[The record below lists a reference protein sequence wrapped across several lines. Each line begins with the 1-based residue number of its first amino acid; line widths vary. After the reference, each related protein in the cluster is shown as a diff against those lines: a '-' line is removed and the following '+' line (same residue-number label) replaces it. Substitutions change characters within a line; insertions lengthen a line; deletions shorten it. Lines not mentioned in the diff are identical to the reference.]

1 MEYRRLGR
9 TELEVSELGFGAWH
23 IGWTPPEEGDE
34 VGQLLNRALDTG
46 VNFIDSSAAYRWS
59 EELIAKYIGHRQ
71 DEFYFATKC
80 GSWRVQ
86 QPDGEWVQ
94 TLDYS
99 AKAIEPQ
106 IDRSLQRLK
115 TDCIDIMQLHSP
127 SYDDVAFG
135 DGLEG
140 LKKAQKAGKVRFI
153 SLSADGD
160 AALKAIEIGEYDTL
174 QLTYNVLQQ
183 EPAKVIAAAREKDMG
198 IIIKGPIANAI
209 YEESHPNENN
219 AKTWYNARKILAPE
233 VIGDMSRVEASL
245 RWLLCDPDVHT
256 AIVGTTN
263 INHFEDNLAGT
274 ERGRLPDE
282 ILSEIRCRYE
292 ELMTGDTD

>member
-1 MEYRRLGR
+1 M
-9 TELEVSELGFGAWH
+9 
-23 IGWTPPEEGDE
+23 
-34 VGQLLNRALDTG
+34 
-46 VNFIDSSAAYRWS
+46 
-59 EELIAKYIGHRQ
+59 
-71 DEFYFATKC
+71 
-80 GSWRVQ
+80 Q

-127 SYDDVAFG
+127 KYDDVAFG

-140 LKKAQKAGKVRFI
+140 LKKAQKAGKIRFI

-160 AALKAIEIGEYDTL
+160 TALKAIEIGEYDTL

-183 EPAKVIAAAREKDMG
+183 GPAEVIDAAREKDMG

-209 YEESHPNENN
+209 YEQSHPNENN

-263 INHFEDNLAGT
+263 IDHFEANLAAT

-282 ILSEIRCRYE
+282 MLSKIGRRYE
-292 ELMTGDTD
+292 QVAGENTE

>member
-1 MEYRRLGR
+1 MQYRRLGR

-23 IGWTPPEEGDE
+23 IGWTPPEEGDA
-34 VGQLLNRALDTG
+34 VGRLLNRALDAG

-71 DEFYFATKC
+71 DQFYFATKC

-86 QPDGEWVQ
+86 QPDGEWIQ

-127 SYDDVAFG
+127 KYDDVAFG

-140 LKKAQKAGKVRFI
+140 LKRAQKAGKVRFI

-160 AALKAIEIGEYDTL
+160 TALKAIEIGEYDTL

-183 EPAKVIAAAREKDMG
+183 EPAEVIAAAREKDMG

-209 YEESHPNENN
+209 FEKSHPDENN
-219 AKTWYNARKILAPE
+219 ATAWYNARKILAPE

-245 RWLLCDPDVHT
+245 RWLLCDSDVHT

-263 INHFEDNLAGT
+263 IDHFEDNFAGT
-274 ERGRLPDE
+274 ERGRLSDE
-282 ILSEIRCRYE
+282 MLSEIRRRYE
-292 ELMTGDTD
+292 QVMADSVE

>member
-34 VGQLLNRALDTG
+34 VGRLLNRTLDAG

-80 GSWRVQ
+80 GSGRVL

-99 AKAIEPQ
+99 AKAIAPQ

-127 SYDDVAFG
+127 KYDDVAFG

-140 LKKAQKAGKVRFI
+140 LKKAQEAGKVRFI
-153 SLSADGD
+153 SISADGD
-160 AALKAIEIGEYDTL
+160 TALKAIEIGEYDTL

-183 EPAKVIAAAREKDMG
+183 KPAEVIAAAREKDMG

-209 YEESHPNENN
+209 YEQSHPNEDN

-233 VIGDMSRVEASL
+233 VIGDISRVEASL

-263 INHFEDNLAGT
+263 IDHFNDNLAGT
-274 ERGRLPDE
+274 ERGRLSDE
-282 ILSEIRCRYE
+282 TLSEIKRRYE
-292 ELMTGDTD
+292 ELMTEDAE

>member
-1 MEYRRLGR
+1 MQYRRLGR

-23 IGWTPPEEGDE
+23 IGWTPPDEGDE
-34 VGQLLNRALDTG
+34 VGRLLNRALDAG

-71 DEFYFATKC
+71 NEFYFATKC

-127 SYDDVAFG
+127 KYDDVAFG

-140 LKKAQKAGKVRFI
+140 LKRAQKAGKVRFI
-153 SLSADGD
+153 SISADGD
-160 AALKAIEIGEYDTL
+160 TALKAIEIGEYDTL
-174 QLTYNVLQQ
+174 QLTYNVLRQ
-183 EPAKVIAAAREKDMG
+183 EPAEVIAAAREKDMG

-245 RWLLCDPDVHT
+245 RWLLCDPEVHT

-263 INHFEDNLAGT
+263 IHHFNDNFAGT
-274 ERGRLPDE
+274 ERGRLPDGMLAE
-282 ILSEIRCRYE
+282 ISSRYE
-292 ELMTGDTD
+292 ELMTEETE